1 MPTVQTVGHWLR
13 THIETKGANE
23 CWPATGGGYNKK
35 GWHVSFKASGTRHMA
50 HRAAWIAENGPIP
63 GKLFVLHRCD
73 NPKCCNP
80 RHLFLGTQAD
90 NARDMWAKG
99 RGNAVG
105 VLPGTK
111 TGPSPFRRLTAE
123 TLTWAVGEYSQ
134 GATQKNIAAA
144 LGTTD
149 VALGF
154 AFRGKTYPE
163 LQYLTRP
170 IQHLLGRGNK
180 NRISNANSNS

>member
-13 THIETKGANE
+13 THVDTRGPDE

-35 GWHVSFKASGTRHMA
+35 GWHVSFRASGVRHMA
-50 HRAAWIAENGPIP
+50 HRAAWVAENGHIP

-80 RHLFLGTQAD
+80 RHLFLGSQAD
-90 NARDMWAKG
+90 NARDMWSKG
-99 RGNAVG
+99 RGNAIG
-105 VLPGTK
+105 VPPGTK
-111 TGPSPFRRLTAE
+111 TGPSPFRRLTAD
-123 TLTWAVGEYSQ
+123 TLFWAVEQYLKGV
-134 GATQKNIAAA
+134 TQKRIAAA

-154 AFRGKTYPE
+154 AFRGKTYLE
-163 LQYLTRP
+163 LQHLTRP

-180 NRISNANSNS
+180 NRIYSANSNS